1 MNDEQRTLS
10 IIKPDAILSKCQGKI
25 IDFLE
30 KKGFKI
36 IAQKKIDDIQ
46 SLNGINLN
54 TVN

>member
-30 KKGFKI
+30 KKVLK
-36 IAQKKIDDIQ
+36 
-46 SLNGINLN
+46 
-54 TVN
+54 